1 MKNIFISIILL
12 GIIVFSDKALAHPEN
27 TASDGCHYCRTNCDK
42 WGVAWNERHCHG
54 KNTSQAKPDNSTDN
68 ENGIAYLLG
77 GIGLASV
84 GFWIKDKIK
93 K

>member
-1 MKNIFISIILL
+1 MKNILACVILL
-12 GIIVFSDKALAHPEN
+12 GMIVFSDNAFAHPGN

-42 WGVAWNERHCHG
+42 WGVAWNERHCHEG
-54 KNTSQAKPDNSTDN
+54 KPSLAKQDSSTGDG
-68 ENGIAYLLG
+68 NGIAYLLG
-77 GIGLASV
+77 GVGLASA